1 MKKTVLSVGVGAT
14 HKMSEAFEAVLPK
27 ELLDKLA
34 SLRFSFDVTGRDGK
48 LGVVIDC
55 QIGVPDKVDDCPLT
69 RYINKNACAWPGFS
83 SSAVSSPE
91 YQARIKEL
99 RIPAAIAPAQ
109 DFLEYYEQWDEYDEY
124 VVYDCLR
131 YNAKYYIPLEDTSIQ
146 SIVKAAK
153 IFAGYGD

>member
-1 MKKTVLSVGVGAT
+1 MKKTVLSVGTRAT
-14 HKMSEAFEAVLPK
+14 HEMSEAFESVLPQ
-27 ELLDKLA
+27 ELLDELDNLK
-34 SLRFSFDVTGRDGK
+34 FSFNVTGRDGE
-48 LGVVIDC
+48 LCVVIDC

-69 RYINKNACAWPGFS
+69 RYINKEACAWPGFS

-99 RIPAAIAPAQ
+99 RIPAAIAPARE
-109 DFLEYYEQWDEYDEY
+109 FLEYYEQWDEYDEY

-131 YNAKYYIPLEDTSIQ
+131 YNAKYYIPLADTSIP

-153 IFAGYGD
+153 VFAGYGD